1 MKLNFEDTALTKAR
15 YIFSTSDQVTLEG
28 TAYRPHSCNEMGWL
42 MELADG
48 SRLCRDFSHD
58 QLRRLGSAGRLR
70 HDRNFYD
77 PAVATRRLRTSTGL
91 VTALNK
97 KRRALHSKRSAWVA
111 AAMELRRE
119 GQMKFTDESI
129 AANTAQLLFR
139 ATKFAQNLNPMGYD
153 NPGQSWD
160 FAAAPS
166 PRTLRRWMRE
176 AAIYGESGLIDRMH
190 LRGNRNRLME
200 PEAVGIMLR
209 EVQKYQGKE
218 RPSQRVIYDN
228 VEIAFRNTNVDRAER
243 GLSPLHM
250 PSRETVRRAIKSLDP
265 FTVMVAREGLEAA
278 RKKFMPVGSGLQLTR
293 LGERVEIDEH
303 TIDLISLMHSSQLWD
318 LMTEEER
325 HAVGLDNSKA
335 RWVLTVA
342 ICATSRCILGMV
354 ISRGAKATA
363 AIQCLQMVVADKG
376 QWSDAVR
383 ARGPWDMHLTP
394 EVIVTDNGTAFKSE
408 AFRMAVADLGVSLE
422 STIAGMPQQ
431 RGRGER
437 WFGTLTTAV
446 PPLSP
451 GRTFSDVLAKG
462 DADPRDR
469 AVLTFDDL
477 AFALVRWIVDG
488 YHNTPHRGLDGETPA
503 QCWRRLAAET
513 GVTPPPDNRRFRL
526 VFGENLERKVT
537 KEGLTVMGV
546 RYHSERLALWM
557 NRNDEACIDVR
568 WHPRDIGAVEARLG
582 NEWCEIPAVD
592 PMMEGKAAKTWLVAT
607 RKLKAAHPKRNSF
620 DRDTVLAAME
630 AIQDRNATA
639 MAMAGLLVEDWGGQ
653 RINYIES
660 TMFQGAF
667 VKAAKDSAPVSDG
680 FGRSVPG
687 PDNQAVTTTPAAKSM
702 SKPKRNSNLTFEE

>member
-1 MKLNFEDTALTKAR
+1 MELNFNNADVAKAR
-15 YIFSTSDQVTLEG
+15 FAFSTSDLVTVEG
-28 TAYRPHSCNEMGWL
+28 TAWRPHSYNEMGWL

-48 SRLCRDFSHD
+48 SRLSREFTHD
-58 QLRRLGSAGRLR
+58 HLRRLASMGRLK

-77 PAVATRRLRTSTGL
+77 PAQAARRLKSTTPL
-91 VTALNK
+91 VSTLSK
-97 KRRALHSKRSAWVA
+97 KRAAQHSKRSAWVA
-111 AAMELRRE
+111 AARELRRE
-119 GQMKFTDESI
+119 GKMKATDESI
-129 AANTAQLLFR
+129 AANESELLRR
-139 ATKFAQNLNPMGYD
+139 ATKFTKNLNPMGYD
-153 NPGQSWD
+153 NPGLSWD

-176 AAIYGESGLIDRMH
+176 VAIFGESGLIDNMH

-200 PEAVGIMLR
+200 PEAIGIMMR

-218 RPSQRVIYDN
+218 RPSQRVIFDN
-228 VEIAFRNTNVDRAER
+228 VELAFGKANIDRVER
-243 GLSPLHM
+243 GEPPLHM

-293 LGERVEIDEH
+293 LGERVEMDEH
-303 TIDLISLMHSSQLWD
+303 TIDLISLMHSSQLWY

-325 HAVGLDNSKA
+325 HAVGLDDTKA

-363 AIQCLQMVVADKG
+363 AVQCLQMVVSDKG

-383 ARGPWDMHLTP
+383 ARSPWDMHLTP
-394 EVIVTDNGTAFKSE
+394 ELIVTDNGNAFKSE
-408 AFRMAVADLGVSLE
+408 AFRTVVADIGASHE
-422 STIAGMPQQ
+422 STVAGLPQQ
-431 RGRGER
+431 RGREER
-437 WFGTLTTAV
+437 FFWTLTMAV

-451 GRTFSDVLAKG
+451 GRTFSDIITKG

-477 AFALVRWIVDG
+477 AFALVRWTVDG
-488 YHNTPHRGLDGETPA
+488 YHNTPHRGLGGETPA
-503 QCWRRLAAET
+503 QCWRRLSVET

-537 KEGLTVMGV
+537 KEGVTVMGV

-557 NRNDEACIDVR
+557 NRNDEAFVDVR
-568 WHPRDIGAVEARLG
+568 WHPRDMGAVEARLG
-582 NEWCEIPAVD
+582 DEWFEIPAVD

-607 RKLKAAHPKRNSF
+607 RNLKAAHPKRDSF
-620 DRDTVLAAME
+620 DRATVLAAME

-639 MAMAGLLVEDWGGQ
+639 MAMAGLLVEDWSTK
-653 RINYIES
+653 RIDQIES
-660 TMFQGAF
+660 TMFQGTF
-667 VKAAKDSAPVSDG
+667 VKTPKDPVPVSDG
-680 FGRSVPG
+680 FGRSIPG
-687 PDNQAVTTTPAAKSM
+687 PDEQPAAKTA
-702 SKPKRNSNLTFEE
+702 KPSAKTKRNTTVTYEE